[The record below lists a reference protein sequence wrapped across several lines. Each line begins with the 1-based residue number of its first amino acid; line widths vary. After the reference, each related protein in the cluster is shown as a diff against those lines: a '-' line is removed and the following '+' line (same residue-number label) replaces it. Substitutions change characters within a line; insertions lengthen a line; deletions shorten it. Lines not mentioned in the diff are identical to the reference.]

1 MGTFSKYSHRE
12 LDFKG
17 IQSITETLHVNKTE
31 VKENIYSHFAF
42 TFEHFT
48 PWFQKVVFHF
58 ARLSRKG
65 STLFH
70 SPYQHYEN

>member
-48 PWFQKVVFHF
+48 
-58 ARLSRKG
+58 S
-65 STLFH
+65 
-70 SPYQHYEN
+70 